1 MPQIQVPEDSPP
13 TPGGLSKRTLLI
25 GAAILGGGV
34 GLVFLVSRLG
44 KGNVNASTNQATTSA
59 PDTSALGIGYQ
70 NLATQLLGFRG
81 DVSVAQAQ
89 TNADLGTLNDSI
101 TAATSATQAG
111 NSDLLSALGA
121 ESTSRAMSDQT
132 LYGMLASYFAGVGQQ
147 FGSVQQQVAGVGQQV
162 GAVGQQVSGVG
173 QQVGA
178 VGQQVSGVG
187 QQVGNLDQRVIG
199 ISQQVGQLQQRGA
212 GGATLRDSVLAA
224 FDGGLGDGAEGLAR
238 LSAGP
243 VRIVSRAA

>member
-1 MPQIQVPEDSPP
+1 MPNIQVPEDSSPA
-13 TPGGLSKRTLLI
+13 PGGLSKRTLLI

-44 KGNVNASTNQATTSA
+44 KGNVNASTNQPTTSA

-81 DVSVAQAQ
+81 DMSVAQAQ

-111 NSDLLSALGA
+111 NTDLLSALGA
-121 ESTSRAMSDQT
+121 ESTRRALSDDT

-162 GAVGQQVSGVG
+162 GAVGQQV
-173 QQVGA
+173 A
-178 VGQQVSGVG
+178 GVG

-199 ISQQVGQLQQRGA
+199 ISQQVGQLQQAGA

>member
-1 MPQIQVPEDSPP
+1 VPQIQVPDDSSPA
-13 TPGGLSKRTLLI
+13 PGGLSKRTLLI

-34 GLVFLVSRLG
+34 GLVLLVSRLSH
-44 KGNVNASTNQATTSA
+44 KSNVNASTNQATTTA

-89 TNADLGTLNDSI
+89 TNANLSTLNDSI

-111 NSDLLSALGA
+111 NTDLLSALGA

-173 QQVGA
+173 QQVG
-178 VGQQVSGVG
+178 
-187 QQVGNLDQRVIG
+187 NLDQRVIG
-199 ISQQVGQLQQRGA
+199 ISQQVGQLQQAGA